1 MTFVSFATTSVQS
14 SCSLSVN
21 PNGASIT
28 YYARIWYI
36 LPYSVFA
43 IPITTAMFT
52 ELSSFVAS
60 GKIAKFIDGI
70 ANGCGQILFLLI
82 PFAMY
87 LIASLHAC
95 PTLLKS
101 ARATSSE
108 DVQMLS
114 TYIAWLSVSLRLTAH
129 LYLQKACSSLRKM
142 SLFAIAECIAG
153 AIQIVICLVFTP
165 IFGFNIVGISSTFFF
180 VAIDAVTFAILRH
193 ELGRIGFKSIFASG
207 VRALVLGAAGALVG
221 AGILMLLQM
230 LVGPIAGGGMMR
242 SLLYC
247 IVAACRRSS

>member
-1 MTFVSFATTSVQS
+1 
-14 SCSLSVN
+14 
-21 PNGASIT
+21 
-28 YYARIWYI
+28 
-36 LPYSVFA
+36 
-43 IPITTAMFT
+43 
-52 ELSSFVAS
+52 
-60 GKIAKFIDGI
+60 
-70 ANGCGQILFLLI
+70 
-82 PFAMY
+82 
-87 LIASLHAC
+87 
-95 PTLLKS
+95 
-101 ARATSSE
+101 
-108 DVQMLS
+108 
-114 TYIAWLSVSLRLTAH
+114 
-129 LYLQKACSSLRKM
+129 M

-207 VRALVLGAAGALVG
+207 VRALVLGAVGALVG

-247 IVAACRRSS
+247 IVGGVPALIVTFGFAISRQMPEVAVLSAMVKRFIPRRA